1 MLSRSFSCRTALWTL
16 VVTGAVLASPCT
28 PASAQQRVE
37 RNVVYGM
44 YSGLALLLD
53 VHVPATPNGY
63 GVLFVPGSGWN
74 ASTAYGAQQ
83 LKSTQI
89 PDWAPALLTSGYTI
103 FVVNHRA
110 TPRFQYP
117 GAVEDIQRA
126 VRFIRHNAKQYGI
139 DAARIGGIGGSSG
152 GHLVG
157 LTAMLGANGV
167 ADDPDPVNQ
176 EPATLQTVVLRAAP
190 SDLPAMIGAST
201 LGTMAVTA
209 FVGRLLTPNPD
220 DRAIYR
226 AASPVTHVA
235 ASAPPTLLLH
245 GDADDV
251 VPYKQSEAMDAAL
264 KAANVPV
271 TLFRVAGGVHGSDF
285 GTGGKPHAQFPDV
298 LRATTAWLD
307 RYLKAAAVSK

>member
-1 MLSRSFSCRTALWTL
+1 MTSRPMFSGLAFQTL
-16 VVTGAVLASPCT
+16 LATGVVLAWLCA
-28 PASAQQRVE
+28 PAAAQPRVE

-53 VHVPATPNGY
+53 VHVPETPNGY

-74 ASTAYGAQQ
+74 APTAYGAPQ
-83 LKSTQI
+83 LKGTQI
-89 PDWAPALLTSGYTI
+89 PEWAPALLKSGYTI

-117 GAVEDIQRA
+117 GAVEDVQRA
-126 VRFIRHNAKQYGI
+126 VRFIRHNARQYGV
-139 DAARIGGIGGSSG
+139 DPARIGGIGGSSG

-157 LTAMLGANGV
+157 LTALLGATGL

-176 EPATLQTVVLRAAP
+176 QPATLQTVVLRAAP
-190 SDLPAMIGAST
+190 SDLSAMIGAST
-201 LGTMAVTA
+201 LGTMVVTA
-209 FVGRLLTPNPD
+209 FVGRPLAPNGD
-220 DRAIYR
+220 DRAVYR
-226 AASPVTHVA
+226 AASPITHVS

-251 VPYKQSEAMDAAL
+251 VPYKQSEAMEAGL
-264 KAANVPV
+264 RAANVPV

-298 LRATTAWLD
+298 LRTTTEWLD
-307 RYLKAAAVSK
+307 RHLRLSR